1 MEAIAISLD
10 FISVDI
16 TSCPK
21 GEGMCFTVDEVCRSR
36 PMGWSKGNAH
46 MQNHVPGNP
55 RNQKQPET
63 AGCFWKKKQ
72 PLVMISIAVFW
83 FFGFPGRYVTTIPTL
98 PTLAET
104 HLISSTCPN
113 RTVLPSS
120 LQRTESALIF
130 RTYRAK
136 DPRIPAELFLETRAL
151 SSRAVESSTDL
162 VLFPPPS
169 VP

>member
-1 MEAIAISLD
+1 MEAIASRVEAIAISLD

-83 FFGFPGRYVTTIPTL
+83 FFG
-98 PTLAET
+98 
-104 HLISSTCPN
+104 STCPN